1 MLYVAIATRAFRRYS
16 TYRAATLAGIFTNS
30 VFGVIY
36 SFAYLALWDAN
47 PTAGGYD
54 ATDAVTYVWLGQ
66 ALLMTVALWG
76 GGTTDDLAERIRTGD
91 VAIDLYRP
99 VGLVGWYL
107 ASDLGR
113 AAYHFLTRGH
123 RSHRG
128 RVRASSTSA
137 CPRRPS
143 AALGFAVSLVLAVVV
158 SFTIRFLVA
167 SSAFWLLDQS
177 GVKVMSGA
185 FAIFFSGM
193 MLPLVLF
200 PGWLGT
206 LAHALPWAAYVQVP
220 ADIWLGKHTGA
231 DLARRARLP
240 GRLGRRA
247 PRLLPRRRCAR
258 RRARWWSRVAD
269 LSPLP
274 ALGHLRTYG
283 QIAWLWIRAAWQY
296 PRRSCCSPWATASSP
311 AWTSSACGSCS
322 PTSTSWPGSRCPR
335 SPCCTARARSRWASP
350 TPRSAAS
357 SGSATTCAPAA
368 STR

>member
-1 MLYVAIATRAFRRYS
+1 MLHVAVATLAFRRYS

-30 VFGVIY
+30 VFGIIY
-36 SFAYLALWDAN
+36 TFAYRALWDAN

-54 ATDAVTYVWLGQ
+54 SQDAVTYVWLGQ

-113 AAYHFLTRGH
+113 AAYHFLTRGLAPTVI
-123 RSHRG
+123 G
-128 RVRASSTSA
+128 LLAFEVALPSSPLSA
-137 CPRRPS
+137 V
-143 AALGFAVSLVLAVVV
+143 AFAVSLVLAVVV
-158 SFTIRFLVA
+158 SFAIRFLVA
-167 SSAFWLLDQS
+167 STAFWLLDQS

-206 LAHALPWAAYVQVP
+206 LAGALPWASYVQVP

-231 DLARRARLP
+231 GLAA
-240 GRLGRRA
+240 
-247 PRLLPRRRCAR
+247 
-258 RRARWWSRVAD
+258 
-269 LSPLP
+269 
-274 ALGHLRTYG
+274 ALGFQVLWAVVLLAACHGVLR
-283 QIAWLWIRAAWQY
+283 L
-296 PRRSCCSPWATASSP
+296 ATRKVVVQ
-311 AWTSSACGSCS
+311 G
-322 PTSTSWPGSRCPR
+322 G
-335 SPCCTARARSRWASP
+335 
-350 TPRSAAS
+350 
-357 SGSATTCAPAA
+357 
-368 STR
+368 